1 MSLRQERINKAL
13 VQQISEIIRRMKDPR
28 LGFVTVTQARITPD
42 LHLARVG
49 VSVFAEA
56 DERLATI
63 RILDKAAG
71 WIRCELGKGARLKS
85 VPVIEFFLDESA
97 IDILRVNELLKS
109 IENDQAQQ

>member
-56 DERLATI
+56 EERKAMVNV
-63 RILDKAAG
+63 LDRAAG
-71 WIRCELGKGARLKS
+71 HIRRELGKGARLKS

-97 IDILRVNELLKS
+97 IDVLRVNELLKS
-109 IENDQAQQ
+109 IENDPAQQ

>member
-49 VSVFAEA
+49 VSVLRA
-56 DERLATI
+56 
-63 RILDKAAG
+63 
-71 WIRCELGKGARLKS
+71 GARLVS
-85 VPVIEFFLDESA
+85 VLDRPPVDSLERSPPGPCLSSSSFSM
-97 IDILRVNELLKS
+97 R
-109 IENDQAQQ
+109 AQ